1 MHPCPA
7 LLETGCEIL
16 GAKYSLSSVT
26 TVEAPFSFATRA
38 RTTTVKAL
46 NSSQWENIA
55 ASITMMLRA
64 EYHKGKCMH
73 VLESVTSQN

>member
-1 MHPCPA
+1 MHHRLA

-26 TVEAPFSFATRA
+26 TVEAPFRFATRA
-38 RTTTVKAL
+38 QTTTVKAL
-46 NSSQWENIA
+46 NGSQWENIA
-55 ASITMMLRA
+55 ASITIVLRA

-73 VLESVTSQN
+73 VLASVTSQN